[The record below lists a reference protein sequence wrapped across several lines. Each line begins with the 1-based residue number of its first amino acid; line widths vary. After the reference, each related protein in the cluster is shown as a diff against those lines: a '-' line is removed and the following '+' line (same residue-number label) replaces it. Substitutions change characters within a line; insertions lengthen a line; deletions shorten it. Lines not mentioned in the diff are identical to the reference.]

1 MIENPKTVCLW
12 LGANVMVEYPLAEAK
27 DVLSNN
33 LSVANKNLEQV
44 TTDLQYLKAQITT
57 TEVNVARI
65 YNYDVKQRRSQKESK

>member
-1 MIENPKTVCLW
+1 
-12 LGANVMVEYPLAEAK
+12 MVEYPLAEAK